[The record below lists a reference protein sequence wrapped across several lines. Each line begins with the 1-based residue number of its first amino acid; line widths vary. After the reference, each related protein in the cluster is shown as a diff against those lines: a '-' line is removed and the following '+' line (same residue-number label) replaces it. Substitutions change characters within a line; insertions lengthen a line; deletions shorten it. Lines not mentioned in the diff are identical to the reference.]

1 LIICKS
7 WITGRGKPHRGL
19 QTTISIEDT
28 MMAGAFLKSG
38 DVKGECKGFKYKE
51 WIEVLSG
58 S

>member
-1 LIICKS
+1 
-7 WITGRGKPHRGL
+7 L